1 MAFLDNSGDIIL
13 DAVLTDTG
21 RMRLAQGKFRIAKF
35 ALGDDE
41 INYELFDRDHPS
53 GSAYSDLSI
62 LQSPVFE
69 AFTNNTSV
77 LKSRLVSIAKTDHL
91 YLPVVRINEGG
102 GNTSKHST
110 GAFIVAVDEDTE
122 KLIYAADSGILKGEN
137 TTGGGLIRL
146 DQGLDTTALAI
157 DSALP
162 STLVENQYIVEVDNR
177 FGVLT
182 NALGTELST
191 SFVDDDQIASYFLIK
206 GGTGANSIVVDN
218 DDITTQGSAT
228 EAVGQRIRGPRGT
241 ILQFAIR
248 ASLNLNT
255 SQFFFNKLGTS
266 DDASTY
272 KSGAS
277 GTIKY
282 IDSVIRVSGGLTGA
296 RIDLPIRFVKK
307 Q

>member
-21 RMRLAQGKFRIAKF
+21 RMRMAQGNFRIAKF

-62 LQSPVFE
+62 LQSPIFE

-77 LKSRLVSIAKTDHL
+77 MKSRLVSIAKTDHL

-110 GAFIVAVDEDTE
+110 GAFIVAVDEETE
-122 KLIYAADSGILKGEN
+122 KLIYAADSGVLKGEN
-137 TTGGGLIRL
+137 VTGGGFIRL
-146 DQGLDTTALAI
+146 DQGLDTTALSI
-157 DSALP
+157 DSTLA
-162 STLVENQYIVEVDNR
+162 STLVENQYIIEIDDR

-182 NALGTELST
+182 NKTGTDLSN
-191 SFVDDDQIASYFLIK
+191 SFIDDDQIASYFLTK
-206 GGTGANSIVVDN
+206 GGGGTNSVVVDN
-218 DDITTQGSAT
+218 TDTTTEGSAT

-241 ILQFAIR
+241 ILEFGIR

-272 KSGAS
+272 KSGAA
-277 GTIKY
+277 GTVKY
-282 IDSVIRVSGGLTGA
+282 IDSVIRVSGGNTGA
-296 RIDLPIRFVKK
+296 RVDLPVRFVKK